1 MKSVDYST
9 FYSSVIT
16 NLKKFQPIRRLYC
29 IEHSANTATRNK
41 VLQTM
46 VSGCTKVVEAC
57 EAVNTPVN

>member
-1 MKSVDYST
+1 MKSVDYS
-9 FYSSVIT
+9 FYSSVNS

-46 VSGCTKVVEAC
+46 VGGCTKVMEAC
-57 EAVNTPVN
+57 KGVNTPVN